1 MLVTL
6 NVFVTKC
13 EKIQL
18 KDAEEIN
25 IINSVAIHYGYTTSK
40 TAKLIWSSSL
50 L

>member
-13 EKIQL
+13 EKTQL
-18 KDAEEIN
+18 IDVEDTYR
-25 IINSVAIHYGYTTSK
+25 HYGYTISK
-40 TAKLIWSSSL
+40 TAKLIRSSSL